1 MKRRK
6 RRIKEGKKGAEKERR
21 MDMRQKERL
30 KEGWRAVRKQERK
43 HRMFVMSERRRRVGS
58 AELVMEEGEY
68 LAVNPP

>member
-1 MKRRK
+1 
-6 RRIKEGKKGAEKERR
+6 

-43 HRMFVMSERRRRVGS
+43 HRMFVMRERRRRAGS